1 MEAKITT
8 DKDLKAGQQYIE
20 IAGQK
25 IPFPEG
31 TTTITIII
39 ITFIITITIII
50 ITTTIDITITLLY

>member
-1 MEAKITT
+1 MEAKIIP

-39 ITFIITITIII
+39 IT
-50 ITTTIDITITLLY
+50 YYNYN